1 MAHGRRLSDRE
12 RGEIERRLAAGE
24 TQLEVAAA
32 VGCDPRTIF
41 RWIVRTGGLRQ
52 QERRRAARFL
62 SLAEREEIVLGV
74 AAGETAASIARRL
87 GRSVSTVTREL
98 ERNGGRA
105 LYRAG
110 RAEVRA
116 LERARR
122 PKRAKLASCPRL
134 RAEVERRLL
143 ERWSPQQI
151 AARLRLDFPEDP
163 EMRVSQRVS
172 DFLCKRVRAV
182 GLRSGF

>member
-1 MAHGRRLSDRE
+1 MGHMAHGRRLSDRE

-122 PKRAKLASCPRL
+122 PKSAFHK
-134 RAEVERRLL
+134 EGT
-143 ERWSPQQI
+143 
-151 AARLRLDFPEDP
+151 
-163 EMRVSQRVS
+163 QR
-172 DFLCKRVRAV
+172 
-182 GLRSGF
+182 

>member
-1 MAHGRRLSDRE
+1 MVGRMGHMAHGRRLSDRE

-74 AAGETAASIARRL
+74 AAGETAASIARRF
-87 GRSVSTVTREL
+87 GAICFNSD
-98 ERNGGRA
+98 A
-105 LYRAG
+105 RAG
-110 RAEVRA
+110 AQ
-116 LERARR
+116 RR
-122 PKRAKLASCPRL
+122 PGALS
-134 RAEVERRLL
+134 
-143 ERWSPQQI
+143 RW
-151 AARLRLDFPEDP
+151 ACGGAG
-163 EMRVSQRVS
+163 
-172 DFLCKRVRAV
+172 A
-182 GLRSGF
+182 